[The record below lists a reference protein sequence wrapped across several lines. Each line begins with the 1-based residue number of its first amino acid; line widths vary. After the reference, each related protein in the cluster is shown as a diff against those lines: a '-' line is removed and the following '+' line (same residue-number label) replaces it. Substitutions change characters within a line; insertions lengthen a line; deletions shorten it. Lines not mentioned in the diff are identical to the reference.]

1 MFARLIIEYRLFQ
14 LSKSGKPHEKNSLKA
29 VLKIAKKLI
38 KVVESNDKFDSKKI
52 LGYGDDK
59 FKKY

>member
-1 MFARLIIEYRLFQ
+1 MKII
-14 LSKSGKPHEKNSLKA
+14 KPHEKNSLKA
-29 VLKIAKKLI
+29 VLKIAIKLI
-38 KVVESNDKFDSKKI
+38 KVVESNDKLESKKK